1 MVRSGTAVALSR
13 RGSDRSTSLNLPKRL
28 RSRRAFSFAELLVV
42 MIIIG
47 ILSGLAV
54 PRIRDMKRK
63 SYLTTLITDLR
74 NLAGTQEQH
83 WTSEFE
89 YSNDFGVLKYHHS
102 DMVTVTVMEATEHG
116 WSAIAVHMDLP
127 ISCAVFFGNAAALPP
142 ATESG
147 AITCG

>member
-1 MVRSGTAVALSR
+1 M
-13 RGSDRSTSLNLPKRL
+13 NLPKRL
-28 RSRRAFSFAELLVV
+28 HSRRAFSFAELLVV

-89 YSNDFGVLKYHHS
+89 YSSDFSILKYHHS
-102 DMVTVTVMEATEHG
+102 AMTTVTVIEATEHG
-116 WSAIAVHMDLP
+116 WSAVATHMDLP
-127 ISCAVFFGNAAALPP
+127 ISCAVFFGNAAAVAP
-142 ATESG
+142 AVDSG